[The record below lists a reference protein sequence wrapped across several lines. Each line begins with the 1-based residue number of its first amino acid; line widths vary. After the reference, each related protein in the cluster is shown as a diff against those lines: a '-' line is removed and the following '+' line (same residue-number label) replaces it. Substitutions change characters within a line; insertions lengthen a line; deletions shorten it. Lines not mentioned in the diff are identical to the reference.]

1 MINLQN
7 GYQLPSF
14 SVEASN
20 KKSSLGENIRKLLG
34 LHHYFPVKIFKFSFF
49 LVECSSESV
58 Y

>member
-7 GYQLPSF
+7 EYQLPSF

-20 KKSSLGENIRKLLG
+20 KNSSLGQNIRKLLG

-49 LVECSSESV
+49 LSRVSEVKS
-58 Y
+58 